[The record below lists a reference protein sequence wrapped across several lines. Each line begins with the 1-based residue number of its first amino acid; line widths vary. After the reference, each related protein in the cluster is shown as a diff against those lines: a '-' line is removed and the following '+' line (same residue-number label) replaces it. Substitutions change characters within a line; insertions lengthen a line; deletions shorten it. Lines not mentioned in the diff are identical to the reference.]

1 MDRISIWALAIL
13 IILVIIPMADSEDQ
27 EWTQIK
33 QALVQFMDK
42 LSPANATSRDGNWGW
57 NMSSDPCRD
66 KWEGVTCDRK
76 NSVKKIVLETSNLT
90 GVLDANSLCM
100 VKSVGV
106 VSLKKNNITGL
117 LSEDIGNCRD
127 LTHLYISG
135 NDFSGELPE
144 SLSHLNN
151 LKRVDIS
158 NNNFNGVLP
167 DFAKISGLISF
178 LAQNNRLDGQIPDF
192 DFFNLKEFNVSNNNF
207 SGSIPDVNGLFG
219 KDSFSGN
226 PKLCG
231 KPLQNACPPAIPTS
245 VMPKKS
251 KKSSS
256 EKLLLFSVCIV
267 LGLVVVCFF
276 LFKLAIKKKIRED
289 NEKGGNKKIA
299 ANDAAST
306 VPSTTISSGELMAG
320 GGHKMAEYSLSS
332 VESGM
337 APPLV
342 VLTSPLLR
350 GLSFEDL
357 LRAPAILLV
366 RGKNGSLYK
375 IMLDRGVN
383 LVVKRIRNSGISRE
397 KFKTRLTQ
405 IDQVKCRNVLPAVA
419 FYCSRQEKLLV
430 YEYQPN
436 GSLFNLLHGSSNGQ
450 IFDWGSR
457 LSVAE
462 IIAES
467 LAFMHQEL
475 HEHGIAHGNLKSMNI
490 LFNMSMEPC
499 ISEYGIMEIENQDQ
513 SHLSPNSGIE
523 SSKAGHAG
531 STFKGDVYG
540 FGVILLELLTGKLV
554 QQNGL
559 DLPRWVHSVVSE
571 EWTVEVFDEALIQEG
586 ASEER
591 MVKLLQVAMQCI
603 NERPSMSRVSAMIK
617 SIKEEEE
624 RSVSSDP

>member
-13 IILVIIPMADSEDQ
+13 IILVIFPMADSEDQ

-42 LSPANATSRDGNWGW
+42 LSPANAASRDGNWGW
-57 NMSSDPCRD
+57 NMSSDPCID

-106 VSLKKNNITGL
+106 VSLKNNNITGL

-135 NDFSGELPE
+135 NHFSGELPE

-158 NNNFNGVLP
+158 SNNFSGVLP

-192 DFFNLKEFNVSNNNF
+192 HFFNLKEFNVSNNDF
-207 SGSIPDVNGLFG
+207 SGPIPDVNGQFG
-219 KDSFSGN
+219 KDSFLGN

-231 KPLQNACPPAIPTS
+231 KPLQNECPPAIPTP

-256 EKLLLFSVCIV
+256 KKLLLFSGCIV

-276 LFKLAIKKKIRED
+276 LFKLAIKKIRED
-289 NEKGGNKKIA
+289 KEKGRNKKIA

-306 VPSTTISSGELMAG
+306 VPSNTISSGELMAG

-350 GLSFEDL
+350 GLSFEEL
-357 LRAPAILLV
+357 LRAPAELLV

-375 IMLDRGVN
+375 IMLDRGLN

-436 GSLFNLLHGSSNGQ
+436 GSLFNLLHESSNGQ

-475 HEHGIAHGNLKSMNI
+475 HEHGIAHGNLKSKNI
-490 LFNMSMEPC
+490 LFNTSMEPC

-523 SSKAGHAG
+523 SSNAGHAG

-571 EWTVEVFDEALIQEG
+571 EWTVEVFDGALIQEG

-591 MVKLLQVAMQCI
+591 MVKLLQVAMRCI